1 MKVLGVDV
9 GGTNVDVVVF
19 DSDTCKFRH
28 VDTKKTSEV
37 MSDFSTYVCRIARE
51 LEVRSVGIGAA
62 VWIRNSKPVFAPN
75 LSEFSQLGKKLDCL
89 NKNVKVIL
97 ENDAN
102 CFALFASRTLKVKNL
117 LGITVGTGVGSG
129 IVAEGKIYRG
139 MGMAG
144 ELGHV
149 VVSEGGRLCG
159 CGERGHLEAYFGG
172 RAYSYEGKDVKE
184 LVKTGAIY
192 VTEGFHYFCIA
203 VANAVRLLDP
213 EVIALGGRIGMNL
226 DAEIV
231 KREINKYLLEY
242 YNTEVVAVKDE
253 LAVAKGACFAC
264 LEHSSE

>member
-9 GGTNVDVVVF
+9 GGTNVDVVIF
-19 DSDTCKFRH
+19 DSDTGEFRH
-28 VDTKKTSEV
+28 VDTIKTSEV
-37 MSDFSTYVCRIARE
+37 ISDFSAYVCRIAGK
-51 LEVRSVGIGAA
+51 LGVRSIGIGAA

-75 LSEFSQLGKKLDCL
+75 LSEFSQLGKELDCL
-89 NKNVKVIL
+89 NKNVKVVL

-144 ELGHV
+144 EIGHV
-149 VVSEGGRLCG
+149 VVSEGGRQCG

-172 RAYSYEGKDVKE
+172 RAFTYEGKDVKE

-192 VTEGFHYFCIA
+192 VTEGFRYFCIA

-213 EVIALGGRIGMNL
+213 EVVALGGRIGMNL
-226 DAEIV
+226 DTEIV
-231 KREINKYLLEY
+231 KTGINRYLPGY
-242 YNTEVVAVKDE
+242 YSTEVVAVKDE

-264 LEHSSE
+264 LERSLE